1 MQSKARKILLS
12 MFIFSYQ
19 TNQFVSPF
27 AGTYKVHTMK
37 KNGRTFLHKL
47 ICSIWFYV
55 CWFIT
60 QSVVFNWMHV
70 WVFNQWYG
78 QVQGCQGVSWICSL
92 MRENSIPILLIHS
105 LFFPSRTNIDFPF
118 RILVVFT
125 FSWFYHLFSFSQPAR
140 FSQRRLNSK
149 QWHKLKWWTSNNVR
163 LLFVEMFNEIVQNKN
178 IDGNL

>member
-1 MQSKARKILLS
+1 M
-12 MFIFSYQ
+12 
-19 TNQFVSPF
+19 
-27 AGTYKVHTMK
+27 
-37 KNGRTFLHKL
+37 HKL

-78 QVQGCQGVSWICSL
+78 QVQGCQGVSWIYSL

-163 LLFVEMFNEIVQNKN
+163 SLFVEMFKIKTSTEISKGLNRCDSEWCNTSVAIVKWNNSWYHSIWSFACTNKWFV
-178 IDGNL
+178 LAASL